1 MFHIGQK
8 VIKVVDWSQTNSE
21 WRGQPIQKGEI
32 HTVRKFFSNACAIY
46 LEGISNPLDCNG
58 LEYAYDA
65 TEWAPYNP
73 PAEYIAVTFSD
84 IKEPAP
90 CAS

>member
-1 MFHIGQK
+1 MHIGQK
-8 VIKVVDWSQTNSE
+8 VIRIIEWSATNQM
-21 WRGQPIQKGEI
+21 WTGTPIEKGEI
-32 HTVRKFFSNACAIY
+32 HIIRRIDRNFEALFF
-46 LEGISNPLDCNG
+46 EGIPDRYN
-58 LEYAYDA
+58 EYGDICGY
-65 TEWAPYNP
+65 TSCEFAPYNP